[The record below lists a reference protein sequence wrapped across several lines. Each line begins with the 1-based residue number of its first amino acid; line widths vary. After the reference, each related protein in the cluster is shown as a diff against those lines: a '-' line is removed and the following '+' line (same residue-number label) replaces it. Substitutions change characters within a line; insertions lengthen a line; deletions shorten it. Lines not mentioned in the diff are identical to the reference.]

1 MTKSNV
7 SDGVAIVFGDGET
20 RVIRPL
26 TLKQLRKFVVVIDK
40 LGSTESAVSMSDED
54 IDTMVDAAEII
65 LSKIDPKLAEDR
77 EALED
82 AVDLISFNKMMT
94 VAMGNSVATEE

>member
-94 VAMGNSVATEE
+94 VAMGNTVTTEE

>member
-82 AVDLISFNKMMT
+82 AVDLISFNKMT
-94 VAMGNSVATEE
+94 VAMGNTVTTEE

>member
-40 LGSTESAVSMSDED
+40 LGATESAVSMSDED

-94 VAMGNSVATEE
+94 VAMGNTVTTEE